1 MFSAILADDEINI
14 LNLLEGLIDWNALNI
29 KIAAKCMTG
38 TETYQRILTETP
50 DIVIIDIKMPGL
62 SGLEVVRKIQE
73 QNIFPNFI
81 LISGHKEFEYA
92 RSAIQYGVEN
102 YLVKPINKE
111 ELTEN
116 LQQIIQRMEK
126 ERSSKNYEK
135 MLENQIETNLA
146 ISRTH
151 FLKMLFLSPDL
162 QEQKSLEELNQI

>member
-38 TETYQRILTETP
+38 TETYQRILSERP

-102 YLVKPINKE
+102 YLVKPS
-111 ELTEN
+111 T
-116 LQQIIQRMEK
+116 R
-126 ERSSKNYEK
+126 KN
-135 MLENQIETNLA
+135 
-146 ISRTH
+146 
-151 FLKMLFLSPDL
+151 
-162 QEQKSLEELNQI
+162 